1 MKNLIAIIVFF
12 SSGAGMILLGGLV
25 FALMLPESCTEFV
38 ATITG
43 VLFLI
48 ALIVMFI
55 KFVITI
61 IDISKGK
68 W

>member
-1 MKNLIAIIVFF
+1 MRNLIAIIVFF
-12 SSGAGMILLGGLV
+12 SSGAGTILLIGLIL
-25 FALMLPESCTEFV
+25 ACILPEGCAEFLGE
-38 ATITG
+38 IFG

-48 ALIVMFI
+48 ALLVMFV

-61 IDISKGK
+61 IDIRKGK

>member
-1 MKNLIAIIVFF
+1 MKNLIGIIVFF
-12 SSGAGMILLGGLV
+12 SSGAGMILLIGLIL
-25 FALMLPESCTEFV
+25 ACILPEGCAEFLGE
-38 ATITG
+38 IFG

-48 ALIVMFI
+48 ALIVTFV
-55 KFVITI
+55 KFVVDL

>member
-12 SSGAGMILLGGLV
+12 SSGAGMILLIGLILV
-25 FALMLPESCTEFV
+25 CILPEGCTEFLGE
-38 ATITG
+38 IFG

-48 ALIVMFI
+48 TLLVMFV
-55 KFVITI
+55 KFVITV